1 MLQLTASYGQK
12 LTRVRPVHV
21 NTVAVGQ
28 GVQASVDDL
37 RDEVVKNSHQ
47 EDLSVLE
54 RDCQKVGASVG
65 PPAASVSSR
74 GRH

>member
-12 LTRVRPVHV
+12 LTRVGPVHV
-21 NTVAVGQ
+21 YTVAVGQ

-37 RDEVVKNSHQ
+37 WDEVVKNSHQ

-54 RDCQKVGASVG
+54 GDRQKVGASVG